1 MPIITTEV
9 DVDIDM
15 DDIDTDDLIDELES
29 RGFTVVDPGKKEKS
43 VQAKER
49 IMDDI
54 HNLFQDFKLWDDSMM
69 TNYRFEIILKKFFSE
84 HLDKNVL

>member
-1 MPIITTEV
+1 MPTITTEV
-9 DVDIDM
+9 EVDVDLRDLHI
-15 DDIDTDDLIDELES
+15 DDLMDELED
-29 RGFTVVDPGKKEKS
+29 RGYS
-43 VQAKER
+43 VICRDESIQAKER

-54 HNLFQDFKLWDDSMM
+54 HNLYQDFILWNDTMM